1 MTSWNLLSLFRL
13 FLCIINFTFA
23 LNYAFDLIQ
32 LIIYIYTSFFLCTY
46 KHIHISNYLVKRYF
60 SAATNKQAS
69 ATPATTS
76 VRFKCQNTNERQNK
90 IDEIRPAR
98 EREIWR
104 EYGNRN
110 MLTSDDTRQKRDR
123 QFDLFLLRERESC
136 QESVHT
142 TNIINRCNVFN

>member
-32 LIIYIYTSFFLCTY
+32 LNIYIYTSFFLCTY

-98 EREIWR
+98 ERERYGESTAIGICSRAMTLDKR
-104 EYGNRN
+104 ETDNSTY
-110 MLTSDDTRQKRDR
+110 
-123 QFDLFLLRERESC
+123 FY
-136 QESVHT
+136 
-142 TNIINRCNVFN
+142 

>member
-13 FLCIINFTFA
+13 FLCIIILTIA
-23 LNYAFDLIQ
+23 LNYDFDLIQ
-32 LIIYIYTSFFLCTY
+32 LIIYIYTSSFLCTY
-46 KHIHISNYLVKRYF
+46 THIHISNYFVKRYF

-69 ATPATTS
+69 ATPTTTS

-98 EREIWR
+98 ERERWR

-110 MLTSDDTRQKRDR
+110 MLTSDDTRQKRER
-123 QFDLFLLRERESC
+123 KFALFVL
-136 QESVHT
+136 
-142 TNIINRCNVFN
+142 